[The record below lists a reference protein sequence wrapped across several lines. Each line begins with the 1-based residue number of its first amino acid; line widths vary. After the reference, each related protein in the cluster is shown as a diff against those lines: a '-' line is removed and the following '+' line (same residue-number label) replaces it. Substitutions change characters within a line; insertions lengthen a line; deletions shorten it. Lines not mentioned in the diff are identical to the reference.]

1 MLIIIQSV
9 TERAMQW
16 QARVRQALKRKD
28 IEAALLEFSVYQQK
42 QPKVEQQSNNKD
54 SQERK
59 GNRKSK
65 GKPKSEADVIQ
76 QHSSDGSDE
85 ENHDM

>member
-1 MLIIIQSV
+1 
-9 TERAMQW
+9 MQW

-28 IEAALLEFSVYQQK
+28 IEAALLEFSMYQQK
-42 QPKVEQQSNNKD
+42 QPKIEQQGNNNKD

-59 GNRKSK
+59 GNRKAK
-65 GKPKSEADVIQ
+65 GKPKNETDAIQ
-76 QHSSDGSDE
+76 QPSDGSDE